1 MPPSS
6 LWPDPG
12 PNAQAA
18 AKLSARYGVEV
29 CGTGVVPR
37 WVAANAM
44 PQGAPPD
51 NAAIDLDALA
61 GNLGQQP
68 PRSA

>member
-1 MPPSS
+1 
-6 LWPDPG
+6 
-12 PNAQAA
+12 
-18 AKLSARYGVEV
+18 
-29 CGTGVVPR
+29 VPR